1 MERKTISM
9 EAVKLALD
17 NIEEVGLDKK
27 EVLADSITWLYDRY
41 YETKNRKYL
50 EQALRNM
57 QAYVQLGYPYE
68 KEQELFDGILGLLG
82 IERIQ
87 VMFLDERYTKTVK
100 LNKNQVRGMI
110 GKWNPHIHSMTINSV
125 VEDVMDKVRY
135 EKEGI
140 YSYRSGQRIL
150 RGKEIPKDEYRLI
163 IYGKKAQFF
172 DIGQGLYYTIE
183 K

>member
-1 MERKTISM
+1 MERRVISM
-9 EAVKLALD
+9 EAVKLALN
-17 NIEEVGLDKK
+17 NIEETGLDEK

-57 QAYVQLGYPYE
+57 QAYIQLGYPYE
-68 KEQELFDGILGLLG
+68 EEQELFDRILYLLG
-82 IERIQ
+82 VKKIQ

-100 LNKNQVRGMI
+100 LNKHQVRSMI

-125 VEDVMDKVRY
+125 VEDVMDKVKY
-135 EKEGI
+135 EREGV
-140 YSYRSGQRIL
+140 YTYRSGQRIAG
-150 RGKEIPKDEYRLI
+150 GKGIPKDEYRLI
-163 IYGKKAQFF
+163 IYGHKAQFF